1 MKKVLCIAIAAL
13 FIIGLYCN
21 AMAKEA
27 VDEEY
32 GPDQV
37 TELFYTSMETGD
49 VETMLTLLPEAKA
62 EKVSKFIETAKDQ
75 DMNKADN
82 ITICCFTTGLVKAG
96 QAKCALKD
104 IKTTV
109 IEDTDTSAKVEITF
123 TADTE
128 MGDQKATEN
137 VDDTVTLIKEG
148 DKWVIK
154 EIKENIK

>member
-13 FIIGLYCN
+13 FIIGFYCN

-27 VDEEY
+27 VEEEN

-37 TELFYTSMETGD
+37 TELFYTSMEAGD

-62 EKVSKFIETAKDQ
+62 EKISKFIETAKDQ
-75 DMNKADN
+75 DISKADN
-82 ITICCFTTGLVKAG
+82 ITLCCFTTCLVKAG

-109 IEDTDTSAKVEITF
+109 IESTDTSAKVEITF

-128 MGDQKATEN
+128 MGDQKSTEN

-154 EIKENIK
+154 EVKENSK